1 MTSLF
6 SAQKN
11 MRKWLKQPIGQL
23 NKITTALLL
32 SSISIGASASTIAN
46 GFEETLLDALQ
57 NDPMLKKAYYQYQ
70 AQQQEDEISFANLLP
85 DIRLNAA
92 YQYEDSDNIY
102 TDVNS
107 SSYDPDLERSGGE
120 LDDYYW
126 KLSLRQPLFD
136 YSSYEGYQRDKALI
150 KESEYRYRRAE
161 QELIYRVAERYLSVL
176 LASQKVY
183 LNQEKLESLELK
195 LTQELRTQELGIG
208 NQLNVL
214 RVTSSRDLAK
224 SDLLRSQS
232 ELKDAKTLLQNM
244 TGNDAN
250 IPQEWV
256 KNGHSLNPNFISG
269 KENDWLGNIYNNL
282 SVKEAQ
288 SSIEKQEHNVA
299 ARKALHLP
307 TVTFNL
313 SYLDRVSED
322 DQRTRQD
329 LVASVELNVPIYSG
343 GRTQANI
350 KKAVAEYQASQIDL
364 DYLVSDKTQQIQLAY
379 NRLLSFK
386 DRLNALIE
394 SEKSSEALLEAAERQ
409 QSLSLGDQVAVLE
422 ARTQLVDI
430 RLQFAQTLNDYLLSD
445 LSLLLET
452 GKLDNTRLETY
463 DSLFE
468 MAANTAK

>member
-1 MTSLF
+1 MPSLF
-6 SAQKN
+6 SAQKHIG
-11 MRKWLKQPIGQL
+11 KWVKLPTSHF
-23 NKITTALLL
+23 NKITAMLLL
-32 SSISIGASASTIAN
+32 SSVSIGVNAATIAN

-57 NDPMLKKAYYQYQ
+57 NDPKLKKAYYQYQ
-70 AQQQEDEISFANLLP
+70 SQQQEDDISFANLLP

-136 YSSYEGYQRDKALI
+136 YSSYKGYQRDKALI
-150 KESEYRYRRAE
+150 KESEYRYQRAE
-161 QELIYRVAERYLSVL
+161 QELIYRVADQYLSVL

-183 LNQEKLESLELK
+183 LNQEKLEALELK
-195 LTQELRTQELGIG
+195 LIQELRTQELGIG
-208 NQLNVL
+208 NKLNVL

-224 SDLLRSQS
+224 SDILRSQS
-232 ELKDAKTLLQNM
+232 ELKDAKTLLQNV
-244 TGNDAN
+244 TGHTVN
-250 IPQEWV
+250 IPQKWV
-256 KNGHSLNPNFISG
+256 QNGHSLIPNFISG
-269 KENDWLGNIYNNL
+269 KESDWLAEIYSNL

-299 ARKALHLP
+299 ARKAAHLP
-307 TVTFNL
+307 TVSFNL
-313 SYLDRVSED
+313 SYYDRVSDD
-322 DQRTRQD
+322 DQRTRED
-329 LVASVELNVPIYSG
+329 LVASIELNVPIYSG

-350 KKAVAEYQASQIDL
+350 KKAEAEYQASQIDL

-386 DRLNALIE
+386 DRLNALVE
-394 SEKSSEALLEAAERQ
+394 SEKSSAALLEAAERQ

-452 GKLDNTRLETY
+452 GKLDNSRLATY
-463 DSLFE
+463 DNLFE
-468 MAANTAK
+468 MAAK